1 MSNTDLTQGCFDLPQ
16 EVVVV
21 QLGCGVV
28 NVIHRNHHFL
38 HFFKEIVHHK
48 GPGKTW
54 VEAVDNIFRT
64 ANLKKKGKSLGTLF
78 V

>member
-1 MSNTDLTQGCFDLPQ
+1 MSNTDLTQGCFNLPQ
-16 EVVVV
+16 EVVVI

-54 VEAVDNIFRT
+54 IEAVDNIFCP
-64 ANLKKKGKSLGTLF
+64 ANLKKKRKEYS